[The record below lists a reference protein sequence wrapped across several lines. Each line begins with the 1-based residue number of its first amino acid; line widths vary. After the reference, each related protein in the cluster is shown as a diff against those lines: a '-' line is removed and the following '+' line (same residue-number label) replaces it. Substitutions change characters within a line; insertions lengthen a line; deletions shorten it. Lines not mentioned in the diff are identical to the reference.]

1 MIEPSVFNAHTSV
14 SALLIANRSE
24 APETGRPRKSND
36 QTKLDVPPR
45 LSGSDNFR
53 IASRTEISNFALDLT
68 DVGSGRDDIG
78 NALSGTF
85 EELLEIFHGRG
96 NAGAALET
104 ALESVSALIKT
115 AAGDSD
121 VVGVQLRVA
130 SVIRN
135 FGAENGDG
143 AVFGS
148 VTGFAIEV
156 GLVRGEHVGAQDVQ
170 LVGLGGEKVDL
181 SVEQRRTGI
190 VDGLYRIQD
199 KVPFG
204 EELETLRS
212 ENKAQVEALRNALD
226 RLRLVQNALSDYRDG
241 DTRALEEV
249 EKFFR
254 SGTLDA
260 GAVRAISD
268 VRGTSQTVFLG
279 VGVLSLE

>member
-1 MIEPSVFNAHTSV
+1 MIEPSAFNAHTSV

-36 QTKLDVPPR
+36 QTKLDVPPQ

-104 ALESVSALIKT
+104 ALESVSALIET

-121 VVGVQLRVA
+121 VVGVQLGVA

-156 GLVRGEHVGAQDVQ
+156 GLVRGEHVSAQDVQ

-226 RLRLVQNALSDYRDG
+226 RLRLVQNALSDYRNG

-268 VRGTSQTVFLG
+268 VRGTSQTVFPG

>member
-1 MIEPSVFNAHTSV
+1 MIELSAFNAHASV
-14 SALLIANRSE
+14 STLLTTNRLEGPE
-24 APETGRPRKSND
+24 AGSPRKSVD
-36 QTKLDVPPR
+36 QTKSIGPPR
-45 LSGSDNFR
+45 LAASDNFR
-53 IASRTEISNFALDLT
+53 TASQAGTSAFALDLT
-68 DVGSGRDDIG
+68 DVGSGRDDIS

-85 EELLEIFHGRG
+85 EELLEIFHGQG
-96 NAGAALET
+96 KAGAALET
-104 ALESVSALIKT
+104 ALKSVSALIE

-135 FGAENGDG
+135 FGAENDDG

-156 GLVRGEHVGAQDVQ
+156 GLVRGGHVSAEDVQ
-170 LVGLGGEKVDL
+170 LVGLGGERVDL
-181 SVEQRRTGI
+181 SVEQRRTG
-190 VDGLYRIQD
+190 VVGSLYRIQD
-199 KVPFG
+199 NAPFG
-204 EELETLRS
+204 EELEALRS

-226 RLRLVQNALSDYRDG
+226 RLRLVQNALSDYRNG

-268 VRGTSQTVFLG
+268 VRGTSQTVFPG
-279 VGVLSLE
+279 VGVIGFE